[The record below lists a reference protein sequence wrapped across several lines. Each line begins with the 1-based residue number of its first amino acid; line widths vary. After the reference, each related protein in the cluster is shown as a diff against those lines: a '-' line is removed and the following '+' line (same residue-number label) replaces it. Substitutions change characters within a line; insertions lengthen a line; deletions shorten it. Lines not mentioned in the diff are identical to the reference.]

1 MLQEVYPYLIL
12 LFIGYLVYTLD
23 QKKEA
28 FPAPPVLVLIGLALS
43 VIPVFSQLAISEEFI
58 YHVMLPALLFVSA
71 YQFPTSMLNRYKS
84 MIICLSTFGIAAAIL
99 LTGIAIY
106 ATAGFFISLSFAAA
120 ILIAAIL
127 TPTDPVSVVNI
138 LSADLND
145 ELVTSVVEGESMIND
160 GTSIVAFTLILSWY
174 TQQQPPGFL
183 EAGTELLFVS
193 LGGVAIGFIGGWLFS
208 QAVHFTHEQSYQIML
223 SIVLAYAV
231 FLLAEAVHV
240 SGVLA
245 VVTAGLVLSHTFY
258 QSKKEAH
265 FREALDGFWEIL
277 ELSILSLLFL
287 FIGILAAPSLLHSY
301 WVLAGILFIYM
312 VVLRWAT
319 VEGVL
324 MLAPSKHSSSRKER
338 FLISISG
345 VKGAISVYLILK
357 VQEAGGSASEVI
369 VAISFSII
377 ILSLL
382 VQSFAIHPVAKYMER
397 K

>member
-1 MLQEVYPYLIL
+1 MLQEAYPYLIL

-23 QKKEA
+23 KKKET
-28 FPAPPVLVLIGLALS
+28 FPAPPMLVLIGLALS
-43 VIPVFSQLAISEEFI
+43 VIPIFSQLTISEEFI

-71 YQFPTSMLNRYKS
+71 YQFPVSMLNRYKS
-84 MIICLSTFGIAAAIL
+84 MIISLSTIGIIVAIL
-99 LTGIAIY
+99 LTGLTIY
-106 ATAGFFISLSFAAA
+106 AAAGFFVSLSFAAA
-120 ILIAAIL
+120 LLIAVIL

-174 TQQQPPGFL
+174 THQQPPGFV
-183 EAGTELLFVS
+183 EAGTELLYVS
-193 LGGVAIGFIGGWLFS
+193 LGGIAIGLAGGWLFS

-223 SIVLAYAV
+223 SIILAYAV
-231 FLLAEAVHV
+231 FFLAEAVHV

-245 VVTAGLVLSHTFY
+245 VVTAGLVLSRTFY
-258 QSKKEAH
+258 QSKKETH
-265 FREALDGFWEIL
+265 FREALDDFWEIL

-287 FIGILAAPSLLHSY
+287 MIGILAAPTLLHSY
-301 WVLAGILFIYM
+301 WLLVVILFLFM
-312 VVLRWAT
+312 LLFRWIT

-324 MLAPSKHSSSRKER
+324 LLTPSRHPSSRKER

-357 VQEAGGSASEVI
+357 VQETGGSGSEI
-369 VAISFSII
+369 ITAISFSII

-382 VQSFAIHPVAKYMER
+382 LQSFAIHPLAKYIV
-397 K
+397 KK